1 MISRFGLIPLNNYFD
16 TIGIMS
22 RKLDILAEVFNI
34 IAGPDP
40 NDATSLK
47 SEFKPVNINENF
59 NINEIKIGIPKVY
72 F

>member
-1 MISRFGLIPLNNYFD
+1 
-16 TIGIMS
+16 MS